1 MTPEGQM
8 KSKMTSSSLESG
20 EPSQHKKVET
30 RQEHGTRYHTPSSP
44 QMSGKSP
51 ETRFVCSFLRKQTGF
66 EIKLFLLLTRKIL
79 IGLV

>member
-1 MTPEGQM
+1 M

-51 ETRFVCSFLRKQTGF
+51 ETRFVCSFFQA
-66 EIKLFLLLTRKIL
+66 
-79 IGLV
+79 